1 MHCQKHYVFFL
12 ASTTCDE
19 EGIMRISSAGI
30 AVAMA
35 LGFVFFS
42 AGFSQAGFLKDLG
55 KTVTGKNKAK
65 ELDKEVKQQE
75 AEINRLNQ
83 EVERLKKENAA
94 LEETVKNPPPV
105 IFPDTEYEVYLAVP
119 ELNDGDREPLVS
131 GNSLNPWQL
140 IIDFRT
146 THWINSLQLSA
157 IKKIP
162 STDITVYAYDEIDEL
177 WRTVDRAVLSRN
189 ETKINFSNPV
199 QTDRLKLAPG
209 GNVKN
214 LLDLSINHLTV
225 EGWRGMPG
233 EGKTK

>member
-1 MHCQKHYVFFL
+1 
-12 ASTTCDE
+12 
-19 EGIMRISSAGI
+19 MRISSAGI

-35 LGFVFFS
+35 LSFVFLT

-55 KTVTGKNKAK
+55 KSVTGKSKAK
-65 ELDKEVKQQE
+65 ELDKEVKEQE
-75 AEINRLNQ
+75 EEIERLKE
-83 EVERLKKENAA
+83 EVERLKKENEA

-105 IFPDTEYEVYLAVP
+105 VFPDTEYTVYLAVP

-157 IKKIP
+157 LKKIS
-162 STDITVYAYDEIDEL
+162 STEVTVYAYDEIDQI
-177 WRTVDRAVLSRN
+177 WRTVDRATLSGS
-189 ETKINFSNPV
+189 ETNISFSNPV
-199 QTDRLKLAPG
+199 QTDRLKLTPG